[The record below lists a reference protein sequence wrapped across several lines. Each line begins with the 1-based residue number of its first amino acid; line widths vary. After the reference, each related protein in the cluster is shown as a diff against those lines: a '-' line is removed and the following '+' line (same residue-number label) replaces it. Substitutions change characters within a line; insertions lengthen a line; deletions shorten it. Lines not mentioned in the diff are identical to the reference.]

1 MFTVSTACSN
11 NPCQNGGKCI
21 TDGDDY
27 TCECPLMYF
36 GNNCEH
42 GKFDEHP
49 NIVNFPEH
57 PSSKTFFWCSLFGPF
72 FMRGTIFLETPYF
85 HCIIMVSLRAYM
97 MASSANQIVALDAP
111 ANEKR
116 KFMVNVK
123 CP

>member
-1 MFTVSTACSN
+1 MFAIHVVCDDRKPQLLSCDQIMWQTIQFMFTVSTACSN

-49 NIVNFPEH
+49 N
-57 PSSKTFFWCSLFGPF
+57 S
-72 FMRGTIFLETPYF
+72 
-85 HCIIMVSLRAYM
+85 
-97 MASSANQIVALDAP
+97 
-111 ANEKR
+111 
-116 KFMVNVK
+116 VNVPK
-123 CP
+123 HPRYN